1 MITAL
6 GDVAGWLGGAP
17 VAILPPVPARQPVSG
32 WAAPPMIDAW
42 HAGFAVELIRFAG
55 RNRLRIDLSYA
66 GHTRL
71 VEPYSFRRSQAGD
84 LLFFGWNVPD
94 SGIRAYRADGIAGVR
109 VTNQPFSPRFAVEF

>member
-6 GDVAGWLGGAP
+6 SDVAGWLGGAP

-66 GHTRL
+66 GRTRL

-94 SGIRAYRADGIAGVR
+94 SGIRAYRADGIAGIR